1 METVN
6 RYILYL
12 YIPLGIAILG
22 CIIALLLRVAKTLK
36 EANHTAELARPI
48 SEHLNHINET
58 TKKIAATKES
68 WSFFI
73 ALFAIFAILKETGKY
88 YKSERSLSRSFSK
101 AVLRHTSQIKG
112 LRF

>member
-1 METVN
+1 METIN

-12 YIPLGIAILG
+12 YIPLIIAIIG
-22 CIIALLLRVAKTLK
+22 CIIALLMRVMKTLK
-36 EANHTAELARPI
+36 EVGHTAELASPI
-48 SEHLNHINET
+48 GEHLDHISKATE
-58 TKKIAATKES
+58 KIAASKDS
-68 WSFFI
+68 WNFFI

-88 YKSERSLSRSFSK
+88 YKSEHSLSRSFSK